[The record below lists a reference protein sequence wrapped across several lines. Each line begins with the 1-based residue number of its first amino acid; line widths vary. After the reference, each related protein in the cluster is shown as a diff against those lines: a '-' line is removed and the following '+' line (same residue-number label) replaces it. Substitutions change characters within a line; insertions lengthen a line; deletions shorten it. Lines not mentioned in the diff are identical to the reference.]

1 MHININEIVIG
12 AANKVFQWKDI
23 LPVLVGTVVG
33 GIISALTSFWVTQ
46 KSYLNNFTLLNQK
59 EEMETK
65 ATIKAI
71 ISELKAL
78 KQIFEIEFIPKL
90 YCATDYLAYSYPL
103 GTDYFTVF
111 NSNTSKIGKI
121 KNDELR
127 ECIVNIYMTAKF
139 FLDSLATNN
148 EILAD
153 YENLYDLV
161 HTQSHKQIDILA
173 TEKQQQDYE
182 FSIERLKLS
191 KKQNLLPTCDKIIKL
206 FALLDKIL
214 EA

>member
-1 MHININEIVIG
+1 MHININEFVIG
-12 AANKVFQWKDI
+12 FANNVFQWKEV
-23 LPVLVGTVVG
+23 LPILVGTVVG
-33 GIISALTSFWVTQ
+33 GIISTITSFWVTQ
-46 KSYLNNFTLLNQK
+46 KSYSNNFALLNQK

-90 YCATDYLAYSYPL
+90 YCSTDYLAYSYPL

-153 YENLYDLV
+153 YEKLYDLV

-173 TEKQQQDYE
+173 TEKQQQDYKY
-182 FSIERLKLS
+182 SIERLKLS

-206 FALLDKIL
+206 FAQLDKIL